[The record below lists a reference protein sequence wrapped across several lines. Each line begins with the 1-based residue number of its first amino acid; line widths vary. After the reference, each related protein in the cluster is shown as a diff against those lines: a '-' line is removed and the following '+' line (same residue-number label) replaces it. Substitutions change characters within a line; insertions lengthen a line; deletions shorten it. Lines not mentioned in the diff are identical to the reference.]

1 MWTKTSVRLRPST
14 TLRAATPRAAPRN
27 GHTKSCH
34 ESMGQPSLTLSSKDE
49 PRGPNQN
56 RSTSASG
63 NGNSEKYHRSSLDQP
78 PRDPGL
84 PERRFRYTLDHPDLA
99 LSAYL
104 DDRSRATCA
113 DSFQSNCLAIRP
125 LFAWRTNA
133 RDFYQVAQTQRT
145 ELAVLRGTESRKT
158 QTSRPLRS
166 KTLIIPKRDH

>member
-1 MWTKTSVRLRPST
+1 MFVSVHPT

-84 PERRFRYTLDHPDLA
+84 PERRFRCTLDHPDLA
-99 LSAYL
+99 
-104 DDRSRATCA
+104 
-113 DSFQSNCLAIRP
+113 
-125 LFAWRTNA
+125 
-133 RDFYQVAQTQRT
+133 TQRVPIST
-145 ELAVLRGTESRKT
+145 TGRVRLVQIVSSRTAKQFDHSSHGVPTQESSIFSLGLTPKCDPATPRGS
-158 QTSRPLRS
+158 
-166 KTLIIPKRDH
+166 

>member
-1 MWTKTSVRLRPST
+1 MQDPPDTNHKRCAARTNVPGAFSVSIVCVDKDECSSPSPST

-84 PERRFRYTLDHPDLA
+84 PERRFRCTLDHPDLA

-113 DSFQSNCLAIRP
+113 DSFQPNC
-125 LFAWRTNA
+125 
-133 RDFYQVAQTQRT
+133 
-145 ELAVLRGTESRKT
+145 
-158 QTSRPLRS
+158 
-166 KTLIIPKRDH
+166 